1 MGNEKENGS
10 GVKKMTPENGKAVR
24 RDGYDGEQAGSIYLR
39 LILNIVIPLTG
50 WLLICL
56 LGPKLLKFFMPFVIG
71 WVIAMIANPL
81 VRFLERRVK
90 LVRRH
95 SSIVIVAAALALV
108 IGLLYLLVS
117 RTFVLLRQFIIDLPG
132 LYAGIEGDVARSME
146 QLEHLF
152 DFMPDSIQQSWGP
165 VWKQSGKLYGNCCG
179 EDCISDCG
187 GGGNRGQKPSGHA
200 GLHRGHYPVRLFLIV
215 DRDRILA
222 AIKAHMPQWA
232 GRYGLYLKGEVRH
245 LIGGYFM
252 AQFKIMAVVW
262 LILTVGFIV
271 LGVGYGPLWAFLIA
285 FSGFSAG
292 LWNGYSPSSMG
303 AY

>member
-1 MGNEKENGS
+1 MMEETGWKH
-10 GVKKMTPENGKAVR
+10 
-24 RDGYDGEQAGSIYLR
+24 YLR

-132 LYAGIEGDVARSME
+132 LYAGIEGDVE
-146 QLEHLF
+146 LEIL
-152 DFMPDSIQQSWGP
+152 P
-165 VWKQSGKLYGNCCG
+165 G
-179 EDCISDCG
+179 EGEELDETTQIVAA
-187 GGGNRGQKPSGHA
+187 PSE
-200 GLHRGHYPVRLFLIV
+200 GLTEGMAVT
-215 DRDRILA
+215 A
-222 AIKAHMPQWA
+222 
-232 GRYGLYLKGEVRH
+232 
-245 LIGGYFM
+245 M
-252 AQFKIMAVVW
+252 AQ
-262 LILTVGFIV
+262 
-271 LGVGYGPLWAFLIA
+271 
-285 FSGFSAG
+285 
-292 LWNGYSPSSMG
+292 
-303 AY
+303 